1 MAETKTFW
9 RNIALGVVSYL
20 LAFAFLGAGVSKL
33 AGMEMHVDQ
42 FAGWGYPAFF
52 LYVVGAVEALA
63 AILIAIPRTRFFG
76 SLDLV
81 VVMLGAVGTHVMA
94 GEFAMLPAPLL
105 LLTLAAVVAVA
116 TRPQPMFHAKP
127 QGSAA

>member
-52 LYVVGAVEALA
+52 LYVVGAIEVTA
-63 AILIAIPRTRFFG
+63 AVLIAIPRTRFWG
-76 SLDLV
+76 AIDLV
-81 VVMLGAVGTHVMA
+81 VVMVGAIGTHIMA
-94 GEFAMLPAPLL
+94 GEIPLL
-105 LLTLAAVVAVA
+105 LAPMLLLALASIVAAA
-116 TRPQPMFHAKP
+116 TRPHRVHHAEP
-127 QGSAA
+127 HGSAA